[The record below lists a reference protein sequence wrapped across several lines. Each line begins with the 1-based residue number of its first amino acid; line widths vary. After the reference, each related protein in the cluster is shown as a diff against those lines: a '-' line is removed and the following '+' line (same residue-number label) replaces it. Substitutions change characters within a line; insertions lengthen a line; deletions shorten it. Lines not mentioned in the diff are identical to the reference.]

1 MPSSP
6 SVAVIGGGITGIA
19 SADVLKQRGFE
30 VVIFEKHERLGGV
43 WARAY
48 PGVSLQNS
56 YPQYHLSSHPWP
68 SPPDLHPT
76 GAQILS
82 YLEAAVEARGLDLRL
97 GTEVV
102 SVRPEGAG
110 WRVVTRQG
118 TPTVEAVYD
127 HVLVSAGQYTE
138 GKLRP
143 SYPGEAEFRGQILTE
158 RDVRDVSVFDG
169 QRVVVLGFG
178 KSALDMAALAVERG
192 ATVHHVFREP
202 RWLLPRYVGPVHLT
216 WLLFNRVNSVMMPS
230 WTHPTAPERALHR
243 YGGLVVRGFWF
254 GIQTLVG
261 TLARGAARG
270 AEQRARVEMVL
281 PKHSLIPDFRSAS
294 ALAPDR
300 YYAEVAAGRIQPH
313 QGEIAAF
320 TAEGVRLSDGT
331 TLAVDQVVLSV
342 GSATPTFPFLPPEH
356 RALLEGEPDGAQLY
370 RHLVHPRIPGLGF
383 AGYNHGF
390 MHVPGVEAGALWL
403 SALWKGEL
411 TLPPTDEMEAAVAHI
426 RAWKRAHVR
435 YEPSRGVAV
444 STRFQQ
450 YLDILLMDLG
460 LSPYRK
466 LPNPIAELFARYG
479 ASDYAGLVQ
488 EYQRKPRAGSRR
500 PLPLPT

>member
-1 MPSSP
+1 MPSAP
-6 SVAVIGGGITGIA
+6 RVAVVGAGITGLA
-19 SADVLKQRGFE
+19 SADVLQQRGFE
-30 VVIFEKHERLGGV
+30 AVIFDKNERLGGV

-56 YPQYHLSSHPWP
+56 YPQYHLTSFPWP

-76 GAQILS
+76 GTQILD
-82 YLEAAVEARGLDLRL
+82 YLNAAAEARKLDLRL

-110 WRVVTRQG
+110 WRVVTRRG
-118 TPTVEAVYD
+118 GATVEEVYD
-127 HVLVSAGQYTE
+127 HALVASGQYTE

-143 SYPGEAEFRGQILTE
+143 SYPGETSFRGRILTE
-158 RDVRDVSVFDG
+158 RDVRDPSIFDG

-178 KSALDMAALAVERG
+178 KSALDMAAMASERG

-202 RWLLPRYVGPVHLT
+202 RWLLPRFVGPVHLT
-216 WLLFNRVNSVMMPS
+216 WLLFNRINSVMMPS
-230 WTHPTAPERALHR
+230 WAHPTAPERALHR
-243 YGGLVVRGFWF
+243 YGVPLVRGFWY

-261 TLARGAARG
+261 TLARGAAKG
-270 AEQRARVEMVL
+270 AEQRARVDMVL
-281 PKHSLIPDFRSAS
+281 PKHGILPDFRSAA
-294 ALAPDR
+294 ALAPER
-300 YYAEVAAGRIQPH
+300 YYPDVAAGRILPH
-313 QGEIAAF
+313 QADITAF
-320 TAEGVRLSDGT
+320 DAEGVRLSDGT
-331 TLAVDQVVLSV
+331 GLEADLVVLSV
-342 GSATPTFPFLPPEH
+342 GSATPSFPFLPPEH

-383 AGYNHGF
+383 GGYNHGF
-390 MHVPGVEAGALWL
+390 MHVPGAEVGALWL
-403 SALWKGEL
+403 SALWRGEL
-411 TLPPTDEMEAAVAHI
+411 SLPPTDEMEAAIAHI
-426 RAWKRAHVR
+426 RAWKRQHVR
-435 YEPSRGVAV
+435 FEPSRGVAV

-466 LPNPIAELFARYG
+466 LPNPIAELFGRYG

-488 EYQRKPRAGSRR
+488 EYERTPRKGPRR
-500 PLPLPT
+500 PLPLAT